1 MGKVRFKDDQPI
13 QELRGTYGRM
23 TFRVINGHTV
33 VHSKP
38 KYGRRQEDERELFDK
53 SEIVEQCVAE
63 IQEQMCDMRQAIA
76 DRQAIKKRVAR
87 LYDKYANRCRDEN
100 ELMKNIRV
108 AYLGSKRKRPA
119 DERHGRQGRLNFG
132 KPP

>member
-13 QELRGTYGRM
+13 QELRGTYGKM

-38 KYGRRQEDERELFDK
+38 KYVRRMEERELFDK
-53 SEIVEQCVAE
+53 SEIIEQCVAD

-87 LYDKYANRCRDEN
+87 LYDKCANRCRDEY